1 MLASVIISHNSNMH
15 CTRIQ
20 EICLLNVQPCS
31 NVPIKNFHA
40 RIFHSMSPGF
50 FFGFLCHQ
58 RIILQEIWQEN
69 MIFMQI
75 STFSPDKNM
84 PEPAYSEGQTPTTWQ
99 FRLQQASV
107 ITRTGFITSCCNPMI
122 VLDRAYEDDDDNNN
136 ILSLII
142 WLYIWQFL
150 LTFSKE
156 I

>member
-31 NVPIKNFHA
+31 NVPIK
-40 RIFHSMSPGF
+40 ISMLVYFTVWVQG
-50 FFGFLCHQ
+50 FFGFFYHQ

-99 FRLQQASV
+99 FRLQQASL

-122 VLDRAYEDDDDNNN
+122 VLDRAYEDDDDNNK

-142 WLYIWQFL
+142 WLHIWQF
-150 LTFSKE
+150 
-156 I
+156 

>member
-1 MLASVIISHNSNMH
+1 
-15 CTRIQ
+15 
-20 EICLLNVQPCS
+20 
-31 NVPIKNFHA
+31 
-40 RIFHSMSPGF
+40 
-50 FFGFLCHQ
+50 
-58 RIILQEIWQEN
+58 

-99 FRLQQASV
+99 FRLQQASL
-107 ITRTGFITSCCNPMI
+107 ITRTGFITSCCNLKI